1 MGPITGIR
9 PPNPVEAI
17 RDVAGAVQTPTGDFG
32 QLVRQ
37 AMNTV
42 DGLQKDSHASVQRML
57 SGEVEDLHKVALDHQ
72 RAALAFDMFLQV
84 RNKAVQAYQEVMRMQ
99 L

>member
-1 MGPITGIR
+1 MGPISGIR
-9 PPNPVEAI
+9 PPNPAEAI
-17 RDVAGAVQTPTGDFG
+17 RDVADAVHTPTGDFG